1 MCRNQLGRRNLT
13 EAQRDCI
20 IAEQYEAQRLTQGT
34 NNQYVQAKS
43 EKHQNDDFQKFRN
56 TAAKVAHDIGSNEI
70 AVTRAV
76 QFSRGLDAAEKVSPG
91 IKEAVLSGSIK
102 APKSVISEIRNL
114 SDEEKEKAVNAIKE
128 GKKPTIQKP
137 KQPRL
142 SSSDI
147 DLIEK
152 SGGDIKGFSI
162 AKTQNVVA
170 WKIYLHKRLTR
181 DRSCGNIAV

>member
-1 MCRNQLGRRNLT
+1 MCRNQLGRRNITDEQKAALIGEAYKAQKMSAGGDRRSSDFSKDQNGPLKKYENT
-13 EAQRDCI
+13 AQR
-20 IAEQYEAQRLTQGT
+20 IAEEFGVGEQTVKRAERFVDSL
-34 NNQYVQAKS
+34 
-43 EKHQNDDFQKFRN
+43 
-56 TAAKVAHDIGSNEI
+56 NE
-70 AVTRAV
+70 
-76 QFSRGLDAAEKVSPG
+76 AEKVSPG

-114 SDEEKEKAVNAIKE
+114 SDEEKKKAVEAIKE

-152 SGGDIKGFSI
+152 SGG
-162 AKTQNVVA
+162 V
-170 WKIYLHKRLTR
+170 
-181 DRSCGNIAV
+181 